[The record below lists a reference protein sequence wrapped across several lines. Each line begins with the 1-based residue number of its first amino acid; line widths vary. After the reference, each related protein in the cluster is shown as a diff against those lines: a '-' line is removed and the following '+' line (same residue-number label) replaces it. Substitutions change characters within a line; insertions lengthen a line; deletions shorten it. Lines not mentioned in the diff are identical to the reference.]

1 LALIALV
8 ATAPLTANAA
18 QGHYLQRNLITNF
31 RDKYRTRL
39 ETGRKT
45 LRNKRVLNAW
55 GLALRPAGAG
65 GHWWIA
71 NTDSGTVVTYVGD
84 TDATPLFQDALKTVR
99 VEPAPATPDQSPTPT
114 GQVFSGSD
122 EFPCSGTSF
131 TGAPIAAPSRFLVVT
146 EDGNLQC
153 WAETGSSLAQ
163 RMRSFTLAVNGEA
176 DSVYKGLAITPFSS
190 GNRLYA
196 ANFGLRR
203 IDSFDGAYQPI
214 LNGAFDLPADVPEDF
229 APFNIQF
236 LEYEIDGSA
245 RHGLFVAYAKTT
257 ADPVEEEQG
266 PGLGYIAEF
275 DLDGRHLRTL
285 GHTRRLNA
293 PWGMA
298 VAPDGFGPFSKRLLV
313 GNFGDGTLVAFGLK
327 SGRQRGY
334 LRGRDGQAIQID
346 GLWGL
351 AFGNGASLG
360 RANYLYFTAGP
371 NGEADGLFGSLHWA
385 EDLRTDRD
393 GRRRLERH
401 ARCRQAGACERRFRA
416 RAPMRVNYSFPKGE
430 RVSAG
435 RSAANILT
443 NRPATPS

>member
-1 LALIALV
+1 MTRMTKHLVQLAVALAIIASV
-8 ATAPLTANAA
+8 AVSPKTAMAA
-18 QGHYLQRNLITNF
+18 EGYYLQRNLVTNF

-39 ETGRKT
+39 EPGRNT
-45 LRNKRVLNAW
+45 LRNDLVLNAW

-84 TDATPLFQDALKTVR
+84 TDTTPLFQDALKTVR
-99 VEPAPATPDQSPTPT
+99 VEPALATPEQAPTPT

-131 TGAPIAAPSRFLVVT
+131 TGAPIVAPSRFLVVT

-153 WAETGSSLAQ
+153 WAETGSRQAE
-163 RMRSFTLAVNGEA
+163 RMRSFTLAVNGESG
-176 DSVYKGLAITPFSS
+176 SVYKGLAITPFRS

-203 IDSFDGAYQPI
+203 IDAFDGAYQPI
-214 LNGAFDLPADVPEDF
+214 LNGAFARPADVPEDF

-236 LEYEIDGSA
+236 LEYEIDGIA
-245 RHGLFVAYAKTT
+245 RQGLFVAYARTT

-266 PGLGYIAEF
+266 PGLGFIAEF

-298 VAPDGFGPFSKRLLV
+298 VTPEGFGPFSKRLIV

-327 SGRQRGY
+327 SGRQGGY
-334 LRGRDGQAIQID
+334 LRGRDRQAIQIN

-371 NGEADGLFGSLHWA
+371 NGEADGLFGSLHFVD
-385 EDLRTDRD
+385 E
-393 GRRRLERH
+393 
-401 ARCRQAGACERRFRA
+401 
-416 RAPMRVNYSFPKGE
+416 
-430 RVSAG
+430 
-435 RSAANILT
+435 
-443 NRPATPS
+443 

>member
-1 LALIALV
+1 MTRTTNHLVVSLTLLALV
-8 ATAPLTANAA
+8 AVAPKTAIAA
-18 QGHYLQRNLITNF
+18 EGYYLQRNVVTNF

-39 ETGRKT
+39 EPGRKT
-45 LRNKRVLNAW
+45 LRNGLVLNAW

-99 VEPAPATPDQSPTPT
+99 VEPALATPEQSPTPT
-114 GQVFSGSD
+114 GQIFSGSE

-153 WAETGSSLAQ
+153 WAETGSSQAQ
-163 RMRSFTLAVNGEA
+163 RMRSFSLAVNGESG
-176 DSVYKGLAITPFSS
+176 SVYKGLAITLFSS
-190 GNRLYA
+190 GNRLFA

-203 IDSFDGAYQPI
+203 IDGFDGAYRSI
-214 LNGAFDLPADVPEDF
+214 LTSAFARPADVPEDF

-236 LEYEIDGSA
+236 LEYEIDGSS
-245 RHGLFVAYAKTT
+245 RQGLFVAYARTT
-257 ADPVEEEQG
+257 SDPIEEEQG
-266 PGLGYIAEF
+266 PALGYIAEF

-298 VAPDGFGPFSKRLLV
+298 VAPDDFGPFSKRLIV

-334 LRGRDGQAIQID
+334 FRGRD
-346 GLWGL
+346 
-351 AFGNGASLG
+351 
-360 RANYLYFTAGP
+360 R
-371 NGEADGLFGSLHWA
+371 
-385 EDLRTDRD
+385 
-393 GRRRLERH
+393 
-401 ARCRQAGACERRFRA
+401 
-416 RAPMRVNYSFPKGE
+416 
-430 RVSAG
+430 
-435 RSAANILT
+435 
-443 NRPATPS
+443 

>member
-1 LALIALV
+1 MTHTTKHLAYLAVAVVLIVFV
-8 ATAPLTANAA
+8 AVAAKTAMAA
-18 QGHYLQRNLITNF
+18 EGYYQQRNLITNF

-39 ETGRKT
+39 EPGRKT
-45 LRNKRVLNAW
+45 LRNDRVLNAW

-84 TDATPLFQDALKTVR
+84 TDTTPLFQDALKTVR
-99 VEPAPATPDQSPTPT
+99 VEPAPATPEQSSTPT

-122 EFPCSGTSF
+122 ELPCSGTSF
-131 TGAPIAAPSRFLVVT
+131 TGIPIAAPSRFLVVT

-153 WAETGSSLAQ
+153 WAETGSSQAE
-163 RMRSFTLAVNGEA
+163 RMRSFTLAVNGESG
-176 DSVYKGLAITPFSS
+176 SVYKGLAITPFTS

-203 IDSFDGAYQPI
+203 IDALDGAYQPI
-214 LNGAFDLPADVPEDF
+214 LNGAFARPADVPEDF

-236 LEYEIDGSA
+236 LEYEIDGIA
-245 RHGLFVAYAKTT
+245 RQGLFVAYARTT
-257 ADPVEEEQG
+257 ADPIEEEQG

-275 DLDGRHLRTL
+275 DLDGRQLRTL
-285 GHTRRLNA
+285 HASRRLNA
-293 PWGMA
+293 PWGMV
-298 VAPDGFGPFSKRLLV
+298 VAPEDFGSFSKRLIV

-334 LRGRDGQAIQID
+334 LRGRDRQAIQIN

-371 NGEADGLFGSLHWA
+371 NGEADGLFGSLHYVD
-385 EDLRTDRD
+385 E
-393 GRRRLERH
+393 
-401 ARCRQAGACERRFRA
+401 
-416 RAPMRVNYSFPKGE
+416 
-430 RVSAG
+430 
-435 RSAANILT
+435 
-443 NRPATPS
+443 

>member
-1 LALIALV
+1 MTHTTNHLAIALTLLALV
-8 ATAPLTANAA
+8 AVAPKTAVAA
-18 QGHYLQRNLITNF
+18 EGYYLQRNLITNF

-39 ETGRKT
+39 ESGRKT
-45 LRNKRVLNAW
+45 LRNDLVLNAW

-84 TDATPLFQDALKTVR
+84 TDTMPLFQDALKTVL
-99 VEPAPATPDQSPTPT
+99 VEPAPATPELSPTPT

-131 TGAPIAAPSRFLVVT
+131 TGIHIAAPSRFLVVT

-153 WAETGSSLAQ
+153 WAETGSPRAE
-163 RMRSFTLAVNGEA
+163 RMRSFTLAVNGESG
-176 DSVYKGLAITPFSS
+176 SVYKGLAITPFSS

-214 LNGAFDLPADVPEDF
+214 LNGAFERPADVPEDF

-236 LEYEIDGSA
+236 LEYEIDGSV
-245 RHGLFVAYAKTT
+245 RQGLFVAYARTT

-266 PGLGYIAEF
+266 PGLGVIAEF
-275 DLDGRHLRTL
+275 DLDGQALRTL
-285 GHTRRLNA
+285 QASRRLNA
-293 PWGMA
+293 PWGLA
-298 VAPDGFGPFSKRLLV
+298 ITPEDFGRFSKRLIV

-334 LRGRDGQAIQID
+334 LRGHDRQAIQIN

-371 NGEADGLFGSLHWA
+371 NGEADGLFGSLHFVD
-385 EDLRTDRD
+385 E
-393 GRRRLERH
+393 
-401 ARCRQAGACERRFRA
+401 
-416 RAPMRVNYSFPKGE
+416 
-430 RVSAG
+430 
-435 RSAANILT
+435 
-443 NRPATPS
+443 